1 MALKDM
7 ETRTDLHRHVHAYTG
22 VSLPGRVITPGHS
35 TPLDFVFDA
44 TANPGRDMAVW
55 ANRGGAKTLCASVV
69 AALEFATQA
78 GPISARVLAGS
89 EDQARI
95 LYEYWHRWCKSAL
108 LAGKLAGTPGTSLT
122 VLANGEIEILPAS
135 QKQVRGP
142 RVQRLFRDEVDEI
155 DPEVYAASVGMLTS
169 RAGVPAR
176 SIDTSTWHRAGGPMG
191 RLVAE
196 ADRRGVRVHKW
207 NIWEVLAACPRD
219 RHDDGRGCR
228 TCRLA
233 RPCLEKARE
242 AAASVLRATGTT
254 AGEPVCSTAVRRA
267 VSVRKR
273 AGIPPHGGTTNVERL
288 TASPS
293 KSAALPLGVAAAC
306 KGLMSIDD
314 AIRQFS
320 QWSVE
325 QWQAEAECRRPALA
339 GLVYGGFDRCIHVRA
354 DVARRD
360 DLPTWRAIDWGWQ
373 NFVCLWLQADKHG
386 NVFVVDELHAG
397 QATTAEN
404 ARRVR
409 AADGER
415 RIEATYC
422 DPAGA
427 GPSDQTGYSDVDVFA
442 SLGVPCA
449 YTTTPW
455 ARDVRNGINLVRA
468 YLRPGG
474 GPPRLFIAPRCR
486 RLIECFESYRVRQ
499 VNGEYVDEPIK
510 PQPADHAMDALRY
523 FFVNHAPPM
532 RTETRLL
539 SYA

>member
-1 MALKDM
+1 MQTIDLTTRDELRRVVQLALNV
-7 ETRTDLHRHVHAYTG
+7 DLPCR
-22 VSLPGRVITPGHS
+22 PITPGHS
-35 TPLDFVFDA
+35 TPLDFVLDA
-44 TANPGRDMAVW
+44 VNNPGRDMAVW
-55 ANRGGAKTLCASVV
+55 ANRGGMKTLCASVV
-69 AALEFATQA
+69 AALEFATQP
-78 GPISARVLAGS
+78 GPLASRVLAGS

-95 LYEYWHRWCKSAL
+95 LYEYWHRWCKTTL
-108 LAGKLAGTPGTSLT
+108 LAGHIVGSPGTSMTTLS
-122 VLANGEIEILPAS
+122 NGELEILPAS

-155 DPEVYAASVGMLTS
+155 DPDVYAASVGMLTS
-169 RAGVPAR
+169 RSGVPAR

-191 RLVAE
+191 KLVAE

-207 NIWEVLAACPRD
+207 NIWEVLANCPRE

-242 AAASVLRATGTT
+242 ALARTT
-254 AGEPVCSTAVRRA
+254 EPGRVAPVDKEAGDARLSL
-267 VSVRKR
+267 
-273 AGIPPHGGTTNVERL
+273 GI
-288 TASPS
+288 
-293 KSAALPLGVAAAC
+293 AAAC
-306 KGLMSIDD
+306 GGTMSIDD

-320 QWSVE
+320 QWSIE

-339 GLVYGGFDRCIHVRA
+339 GLVYGGFDRCLHVRPGLQ
-354 DVARRD
+354 RRD

-386 NVFVVDELHAG
+386 NVYVVDELHAG

-409 AADGER
+409 AVDGER
-415 RIEATYC
+415 RIEATFC

-442 SLGVPCA
+442 SMGVRCTYA
-449 YTTTPW
+449 TSPW

-474 GPPRLFIAPRCR
+474 GPPRLFVSPRCR
-486 RLIECFESYRVRQ
+486 RTIECFESYRVRQ
-499 VNGEYVDEPIK
+499 VNGEYVDEPVK

-523 FFVNHAPPM
+523 FFVNHSPPT